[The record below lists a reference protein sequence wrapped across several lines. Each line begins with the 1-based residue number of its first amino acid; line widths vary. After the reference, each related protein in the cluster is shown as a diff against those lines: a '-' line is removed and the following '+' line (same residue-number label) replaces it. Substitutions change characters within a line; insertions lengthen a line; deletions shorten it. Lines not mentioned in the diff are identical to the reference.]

1 MFKNYFRTALRYLQK
16 NKAHSFIN
24 IAGLSVG
31 MAVALL
37 IGLWIWDELSFDKNH
52 RNYDRIAE
60 VMQQQ
65 TIHGNIA
72 TSRVIPVP
80 LEAEL
85 RKSYSNDFKHIVLT
99 SHPGAH
105 VLTAGDKVISNPGI
119 FMGPEGPVIFTLSML
134 KGASDGLKDPSSMLI
149 SASLSK
155 TLFGDAEPMG
165 KLIKLDNDASFRVTG
180 VYEDLPLNNS
190 LRDIAFIA
198 PWDSYASHDLAERT
212 LTDWKDNS
220 FFLYVQLADN
230 ADLNKVSGKIR
241 DVKRNN
247 LSKDDAKKI
256 SPVIFLQ
263 PMRKWHLYSQF
274 RNGVNTGGA
283 IEYVWMFSIIG
294 AFVLLLA
301 CINFM
306 NLSTA
311 RSEKRA
317 KEVGIRKAVGSVRT
331 QLITQFFCESLLV
344 ALLAFVLSLLLVQLT
359 LPFFNGLSGKKMS
372 IPWNSHLFWLI
383 SLGFTFFTG
392 LVAGSYPALYLS
404 SFQPVKV
411 LKGVFKAGRLAAIPR
426 QALVILQ
433 FTVSVVLIIGTV
445 VIFRQIQ
452 FARNRPVGYTRDGL
466 VNITTSTND
475 LHNHFEAMRTELL
488 RSGMVTEVAESSSPA
503 TGVNNNRD
511 DVSWEGKD
519 PALTTDFANIR
530 ITMSYGRTVGWQF
543 VQGRDFDSR
552 LGTDSSS
559 VVVNEAAVKYI
570 GFSNP
575 IGKVLRFR
583 NRDHRIIGVIKD
595 MVMSSPYDPVKQ
607 TIFYITPEEFGYV
620 NIRINP
626 DVSAHEAIKKIE
638 EVCKTYSPAVPFSYK
653 FVDDEYAMKFNNE
666 ARIGRL
672 AGFFATLAV
681 FISCL
686 GLFGMASFMAEQRIK
701 EIGVRKVLG
710 ASVFNLW
717 GLLSKDFIKLVA
729 IAIVLAVPLASY
741 FMSGWL
747 DKYQYRADMSWWI
760 FVLTAVGA
768 LLITLLTVSYQSIRA
783 ATMNPV
789 KSLRSE

>member
-1 MFKNYFRTALRYLQK
+1 MLKNYFRTALRYLQK

-24 IAGLSVG
+24 ITGLSVG

-37 IGLWIWDELSFDKNH
+37 IGLWIWDELSFDWNH

-85 RKSYSNDFKHIVLT
+85 RKNYSNDFQHIALT
-99 SHPGAH
+99 SHPGMH
-105 VLTAGDKVISNPGI
+105 VLRAGDKVISNQGI
-119 FMGPEGPVIFTLSML
+119 FMGAEGPKIFTLPML
-134 KGASDGLKDPSSMLI
+134 KGSSDGLKDPSSMLI
-149 SASLSK
+149 SGSLAK
-155 TLFGDAEPMG
+155 TLFGDEEPIG
-165 KLIKLDNDASFRVTG
+165 KLIKLDNDASFKVTG

-190 LRDIAFIA
+190 LRDMAFIGA
-198 PWDSYASHDLAERT
+198 WDFYASHDLAERT
-212 LTDWKDNS
+212 LTDWTDNS
-220 FFLYVQLADN
+220 FFLYVLLSDN
-230 ADLNKVSGKIR
+230 VDIARVSDKIR
-241 DVKRNN
+241 DAKLGH
-247 LSKDDAKKI
+247 LSKEDAKKI
-256 SPVIFLQ
+256 SPVVFLQ

-274 RNGVNTGGA
+274 KNGVNTGGA
-283 IEYVWMFSIIG
+283 IEYVWMFGIIG
-294 AFVLLLA
+294 VFVLLLA

-317 KEVGIRKAVGSVRT
+317 KEVGIRKAVGSIRT
-331 QLITQFFCESLLV
+331 QLIIQFFCESLLV
-344 ALLAFVLSLLLVQLT
+344 ALLAFVFSLLLVELA
-359 LPFFNGLSGKKMS
+359 LPFFNDLSGKRMS
-372 IPWNSHLFWLI
+372 IPWNNPLYWLI

-426 QALVILQ
+426 QALVVVQ
-433 FTVSVVLIIGTV
+433 FTVSIVLIIGTIV
-445 VIFRQIQ
+445 VFRQIQ

-466 VNITTSTND
+466 VNISTSTSD
-475 LHNHFEAMRTELL
+475 LHSHFDAVRTDLL

-503 TGVNNNRD
+503 TGVNNNRN

-530 ITMSYGRTVGWQF
+530 ITMGYGRTVGWQI
-543 VQGRDFDSR
+543 VQGRDFDSQLR
-552 LGTDSSS
+552 TDSSS
-559 VVVNEAAVKYI
+559 VVINEAAARYM
-570 GFSNP
+570 GFKDP
-575 IGKVLRFR
+575 IGKMLRFR

-626 DVSAHEAIKKIE
+626 DVSAHEAIKKIG

-653 FVDDEYAMKFNNE
+653 FVDEEYATKFNNE

-672 AGFFATLAV
+672 AGFFSTLAV

-710 ASVFNLW
+710 ASVLNLW
-717 GLLSKDFIKLVA
+717 GLLSKDFVRLVA
-729 IAIVLAVPLASY
+729 VSIVLAVPLASY
-741 FMSGWL
+741 FMNGWL
-747 DKYQYRADMSWWI
+747 DKYQYRVDMSWWI
-760 FVLTAVGA
+760 FALTAVGA

-783 ATMNPV
+783 ATTNPV
-789 KSLRSE
+789 RSLRSE